1 MCATARLGFRQ
12 ARVLAVDREYATRL
26 HQGNERANRRIVTLI
41 PGGKYS
47 NLPTGGWRL
56 VEEDCPM
63 ITRRSFLQTTGTM
76 GAVAVAAF
84 GNDGLARV
92 QAAGRR
98 VERLDASD
106 VAADESY
113 WREIQQGFT
122 LDRTIINLNNGGCS
136 PSPRVVHEAF
146 KRYLDISN
154 QAPVYHM
161 WQILEPNIESVR
173 RRLAAEFGCDPEE
186 LAITRNASEALQTAQ
201 LGIDLKAG
209 DEVVTTNQ
217 DYGRMLTTW
226 DQRVRRDGIR
236 VKQISFPVPPPS
248 MNDLATRL
256 LGAITPATK
265 VLHFCHITNLTG
277 QIFPVKQICDE
288 ARRRGVKTIVDGAH
302 AFAQFPFKVSELGCD
317 YYGTSL
323 HKWLLAPIGTGF
335 LFVRREHIASLWPLQ
350 PAAAA
355 QTDNIR
361 KFEEIGTHPAAN
373 HNAIAEALSF
383 HEGIG
388 AERKAARLRYL
399 RDRWAKRLA
408 RSPKVRIH
416 TSFDPAQSCAIAN
429 VQINGV
435 PTGKVVTRLWDRWR
449 IIATPI
455 VHAEFEGVRV
465 TPNVYTTL
473 EEIDTFAAA
482 MEEFLIPN
490 PLIPDH

>member
-1 MCATARLGFRQ
+1 
-12 ARVLAVDREYATRL
+12 
-26 HQGNERANRRIVTLI
+26 
-41 PGGKYS
+41 
-47 NLPTGGWRL
+47 
-56 VEEDCPM
+56 M
-63 ITRRSFLQTTGTM
+63 ITRRSFLRATGT
-76 GAVAVAAF
+76 AAAIAAF
-84 GNDGLARV
+84 NDDHLARV
-92 QAAGRR
+92 EAAARR
-98 VERLDASD
+98 VEGAAPGD
-106 VAADESY
+106 VATDESY
-113 WREIQQGFT
+113 WREIQQAFT

-217 DYGRMLTTW
+217 DYGRMLNTW

-236 VKQISFPVPPPS
+236 VHKISFPVPPPS
-248 MNDLATRL
+248 MDDLAERL

-277 QIFPVKQICDE
+277 QIFPVKRICAE
-288 ARRRGVKTIVDGAH
+288 ARRRGIQTIVDGAH
-302 AFAQFPFKVSELGCD
+302 AFAQFPYKLNDLGCD

-335 LFVRREHIASLWPLQ
+335 LYVRRANIPSLWPLQ
-350 PAAAA
+350 PAAEG
-355 QTDNIR
+355 QTNDIR

-373 HNAIAEALSF
+373 HNSIAEALSF
-383 HEGIG
+383 HEGIS

-408 RSPKVRIH
+408 ASPKFRIH
-416 TSFDPAQSCAIAN
+416 TNLTDPAQSCAIAN
-429 VQINGV
+429 VQVVGV
-435 PTGKVVTRLWDRWR
+435 PTAKVVARLWDRWR

-455 VHAEFEGVRV
+455 AHAEFEGVRV

-473 EEIDTFAAA
+473 EEVDTFTGA
-482 MEEFLIPN
+482 MEEIAVKGT
-490 PLIPDH
+490 D

>member
-1 MCATARLGFRQ
+1 ML
-12 ARVLAVDREYATRL
+12 
-26 HQGNERANRRIVTLI
+26 
-41 PGGKYS
+41 
-47 NLPTGGWRL
+47 
-56 VEEDCPM
+56 
-63 ITRRSFLQTTGTM
+63 TRRSFLQTTGTV

-98 VERLDASD
+98 VESLDASE
-106 VAADESY
+106 VAADETY
-113 WREIQQGFT
+113 WREIQQAFT

-173 RRLAAEFGCDPEE
+173 RRLAAAFGCDPEE

-201 LGIDLKAG
+201 LGIDLKPG

-226 DQRVRRDGIR
+226 DQRVRRDSIR
-236 VKQISFPVPPPS
+236 VTQISFPVPPAS
-248 MNDLATRL
+248 LNDLATRL
-256 LGAITPATK
+256 IGAITPATK

-302 AFAQFPFKVSELGCD
+302 AFAQFPFTVSELGCD

-335 LFVRREHIASLWPLQ
+335 LYVRREHIASLWPLQ

-373 HNAIAEALSF
+373 HNAIAEALTF

-388 AERKAARLRYL
+388 VERKAARLRYL

-408 RSPKVRIH
+408 RNPKAHIH

-482 MEEFLIPN
+482 MEEIAAKGV
-490 PLIPDH
+490 D